1 MRFPEVITCIKPLAM
16 VKVPLGTT
24 PHSLSLTCF
33 FCNHCYWDQFCVESD
48 QQVQSGKTQAKD
60 PTASP
65 GMVSVM

>member
-1 MRFPEVITCIKPLAM
+1 M

-48 QQVQSGKTQAKD
+48 QQVQSTRTQAKD

-65 GMVSVM
+65 GMVGVM